1 MQSLCKYSVHNIHY
15 KHNNNNSVTIVKLA
29 WEKDQPTIY

>member
-15 KHNNNNSVTIVKLA
+15 KYNNNSVTIVKLA